1 MDGAVRFNESQ
12 RRRILANAEYADRLL
27 ADIESILAGAE
38 AGRLFPRHEPDFTP
52 QQARLIRSSVTLFRR
67 QLGRFL
73 ETARIGGDSR
83 RPRFGALHSIL
94 TTLAFVRV
102 AVEEISPE
110 HLRGYGTLS
119 AESETAL
126 RGLCNE
132 LEGLVTALEGE
143 LSRRAGAD
151 LESRLARISDAS
163 LAGLLQTIERII
175 AEEELPEFR
184 QPLERLLEKLE
195 SPSYEVAVFGRVSS
209 GKSSL
214 LNHLLGAAVLPVG
227 VTPVTA
233 VPVRI
238 RYGEQPALTVRFA
251 GNRVERPGVDQIALY
266 ASEEHNPGNRREVL
280 QLLLE
285 LPSPILGDGVVFV
298 DTPGLGSL
306 ATAGA
311 AETLSYL
318 PRCDLGLL
326 LVSAVTPINEEDLAT
341 LHLLNRAGT
350 PAMVLVSK
358 ADLIAA
364 GDLERAL
371 QYTASVLAGET
382 GEAPSVA
389 AVSVAPS
396 HRDLVEGWKAE
407 RLQPLLDRHREL
419 AAQSLRRKALA
430 LRESVMAVLRAR
442 LQGTVKAPRPAL
454 ERTED
459 SLRRAAAGLETA
471 RREALDTADAL
482 RSQGTQAL
490 ALALE
495 SIHAHGPKHATEAL
509 RTAALRVCDAA
520 AKAIQRRLEECCSE
534 LSAAVVAA
542 RSVLR
547 ANSGP
552 EGPGVNCEELRGLPV
567 PAMDALPANLRLS
580 AAAVLPL
587 AGRWLAAAAL
597 RKQAGQ
603 ALAKT
608 LETYA
613 RSLESWALGR
623 LQTLQQQFDS
633 EAGVYR
639 AEIARLLSAA
649 EAEAGR
655 RPRLK
660 QLLAELEQA
669 GSLDAT
675 ASAEERLT
683 PDA

>member
-1 MDGAVRFNESQ
+1 MDGAVQFNEAQ

-27 ADIESILAGAE
+27 ADIEGILAGAE

-52 QQARLIRSSVTLFRR
+52 QQARLIRSSIALFRR

-73 ETARIGGDSR
+73 EAARIGGDSR
-83 RPRFGALHSIL
+83 RARFGALHSFL

-151 LESRLARISDAS
+151 LESRLGRISDAS
-163 LAGLLQTIERII
+163 LAGLLQTIGRII

-214 LNHLLGAAVLPVG
+214 LNYLLGAAVLPVG

-251 GNRVERPGVDQIALY
+251 GNRVERTGVDQIDLY
-266 ASEEHNPGNRREVL
+266 ASEEHNPGNCREVL

-285 LPSPILGDGVVFV
+285 LPSAILGDGVVFV

-318 PRCDLGLL
+318 PHCDLGLL

-341 LHLLNRAGT
+341 LHLLTRAGT

-371 QYTASVLAGET
+371 HYTVSVLARET
-382 GEAPSVA
+382 GEAPPVA
-389 AVSVAPS
+389 AVSVAPG
-396 HRDLVEGWKAE
+396 HRDLIERWKAE
-407 RLQPLLDRHREL
+407 KLQALLERHREL

-430 LRESVMAVLRAR
+430 LRESVTAVLRAR
-442 LQGTVKAPRPAL
+442 LQGTAKAPRPAL
-454 ERTED
+454 ERAEH

-471 RREALDTADAL
+471 RREVLDTADAL
-482 RSQGTQAL
+482 RSQATQAL

-495 SIHAHGPKHATEAL
+495 SIQAQGPQHAIGAL

-534 LSAAVVAA
+534 LSAAVETA

-547 ANSGP
+547 PGSEA
-552 EGPGVNCEELRGLPV
+552 EAPGVNCEDLRGLPV
-567 PAMDALPANLRLS
+567 PGGDGLPANLRLPAI
-580 AAAVLPL
+580 AALPVV
-587 AGRWLAAAAL
+587 GRWLTAASL
-597 RKQAGQ
+597 RRQAGR
-603 ALAKT
+603 AVAKT
-608 LETYA
+608 METYA

-623 LQTLQQQFDS
+623 LQTLQQQFDA

-639 AEIARLLSAA
+639 AEIARLFSAA

-655 RPRLK
+655 RPRIE
-660 QLLAELEQA
+660 QLLAELERA
-669 GSLDAT
+669 GTGDAPG
-675 ASAEERLT
+675 SVEEKPT
-683 PDA
+683 PGA